1 MGGGVC
7 GGRREECVGEEGGV
21 CGGIRGC
28 GAIHTEANLHKCT
41 DHKLMR
47 NDTVYLLFV

>member
-1 MGGGVC
+1 MVGEG
-7 GGRREECVGEEGGV
+7 EECVGEEGGV

-28 GAIHTEANLHKCT
+28 GAIHIEANLHKCT
-41 DHKLMR
+41 DHKLKR